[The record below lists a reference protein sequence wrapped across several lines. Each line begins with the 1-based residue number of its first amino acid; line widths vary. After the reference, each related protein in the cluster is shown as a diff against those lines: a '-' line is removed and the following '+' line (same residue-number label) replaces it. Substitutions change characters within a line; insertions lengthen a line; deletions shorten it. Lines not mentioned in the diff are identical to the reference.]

1 MPTLALKSVKSY
13 GILPAAYMYR
23 NNKAKPMSLI
33 QLITNSAMKHWK
45 YFESV
50 SVKWQGCHEYQQE
63 EAAMQRTAV
72 PQRTALKLGAAG
84 QGSQNPH
91 FQLSEGRTEANSKL
105 EQKALTHSM
114 AWKRALLLLDM
125 WQGGKTDSMGSSG
138 RSPGRLKFPCHSM
151 KKKPKPLPHT
161 FNM

>member
-50 SVKWQGCHEYQQE
+50 SVK
-63 EAAMQRTAV
+63 
-72 PQRTALKLGAAG
+72 
-84 QGSQNPH
+84 
-91 FQLSEGRTEANSKL
+91 
-105 EQKALTHSM
+105 
-114 AWKRALLLLDM
+114 
-125 WQGGKTDSMGSSG
+125 
-138 RSPGRLKFPCHSM
+138 
-151 KKKPKPLPHT
+151 
-161 FNM
+161 